1 MITTRTVIKPKQQLG
16 KYRIECKLGEGG
28 CAAVYRALDTIEGV
42 RVALKVPFQNRIND
56 SWLNEFKREIRI
68 NAQLHHPNILPVKN
82 AEILEGLPMVAYP
95 LGERTLAD
103 RLRSRIS
110 VETSVHVIDQ
120 LLDAVAALLARIA
133 LKQAVP
139 DYQGDELHD
148 AERLAFLR
156 AHLGASLDAIEQG
169 VDLHGYFYWSLMDNY
184 EWSWGYDKRFGIV
197 RVDYDTQQ
205 RTVKDSGAE
214 YARIIAARA
223 L

>member
-110 VETSVHVIDQ
+110 VET
-120 LLDAVAALLARIA
+120 
-133 LKQAVP
+133 
-139 DYQGDELHD
+139 
-148 AERLAFLR
+148 
-156 AHLGASLDAIEQG
+156 
-169 VDLHGYFYWSLMDNY
+169 
-184 EWSWGYDKRFGIV
+184 
-197 RVDYDTQQ
+197 
-205 RTVKDSGAE
+205 
-214 YARIIAARA
+214 
-223 L
+223 